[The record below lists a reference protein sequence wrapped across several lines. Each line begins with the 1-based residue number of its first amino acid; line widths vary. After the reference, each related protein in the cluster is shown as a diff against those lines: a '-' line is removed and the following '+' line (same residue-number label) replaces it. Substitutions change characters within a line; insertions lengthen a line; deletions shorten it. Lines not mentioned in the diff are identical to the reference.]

1 MAIILPLAGSF
12 NKLLTNRTARFQ
24 LVSRYTGTR
33 RSRSDRRRIGKENRQ
48 NRRSGRKASREEGRG
63 AERILTPLRRGSG
76 SIANYLGRHQ
86 SGHRRPRRRPPEVH
100 HDRRVLPETSRAVL
114 RRRHRGGQHGGH
126 RRRHGAGRQDPLHL
140 QLCLLRGG
148 PLRADPP
155 GRGLQPRQRQDRRH
169 PCRHRH
175 RRGRLQPDGHR
186 RHGPHAHPA
195 QHGRGPT
202 RGRHRDPRRRGVHRQ
217 PRRPRVPQA
226 HPPEGGRY
234 QRRGL

>member
-148 PLRADPP
+148 PLRADPH
-155 GRGLQPRQRQDRRH
+155 GGLQPRQRQDRRH
-169 PCRHRH
+169 PA
-175 RRGRLQPDGHR
+175 GIGIGEDGYSQMATEDMGLMR
-186 RHGPHAHPA
+186 TPA

-202 RGRHRDPRRRGVHRQ
+202 RGRHRDPRRRGVHRE